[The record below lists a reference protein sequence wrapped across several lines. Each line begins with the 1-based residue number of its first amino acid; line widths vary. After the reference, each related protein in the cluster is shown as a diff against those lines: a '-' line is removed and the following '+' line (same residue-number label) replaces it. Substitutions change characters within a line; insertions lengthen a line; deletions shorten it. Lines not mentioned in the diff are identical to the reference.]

1 MTKLLENIEIETA
14 PHPTVAIIWMHG
26 LGADGNDFVPLVRE
40 LDLTGLPGI
49 RFVFP
54 HSDTMPVTVNN
65 GYVMRS
71 WYDIVHSDLGR
82 REDEAGLR
90 KSQAQIEA
98 LIAREKARGIPASRI
113 ILAGF
118 SQGCAMT
125 LQTGLRHPETLA
137 GMLCLS
143 GYLPIAQTVAAE
155 RSEASLATP
164 IFMGHGTADGVVP
177 IARAAQSRD
186 LLVAMG
192 YQVEWHDYPMQHSLC
207 QQEVDDIGA
216 WLHRS
221 IKKTDLAKS
230 DAKKLMAQVAV
241 RPGGAGKEAPAIDR
255 REQRKLDQ
263 AAGLVPFAVKIKADL
278 VRQLQE
284 RALETGADLNTLV
297 GELLARGLTA

>member
-1 MTKLLENIEIETA
+1 MSKLLENIEIETA
-14 PHPTVAIIWMHG
+14 PNPTVAIIWMHG

-40 LDLTGLPGI
+40 LDLAGLPGI

-54 HSDTMPVTVNN
+54 HAETMPVTVNN

-82 REDEAGLR
+82 REDEGGLR
-90 KSQAQIEA
+90 KSQEQVEA

-143 GYLPIAQTVAAE
+143 GYLPIAPTVAAE

-177 IARAAQSRD
+177 HARAVQSRD
-186 LLVAMG
+186 LLQSLG
-192 YQVEWHDYPMQHSLC
+192 YKIEWHDYPMQHSLC
-207 QQEVDDIGA
+207 QQEVNDISA
-216 WLHRS
+216 WL
-221 IKKTDLAKS
+221 KK
-230 DAKKLMAQVAV
+230 VI
-241 RPGGAGKEAPAIDR
+241 PA
-255 REQRKLDQ
+255 
-263 AAGLVPFAVKIKADL
+263 
-278 VRQLQE
+278 
-284 RALETGADLNTLV
+284 
-297 GELLARGLTA
+297 